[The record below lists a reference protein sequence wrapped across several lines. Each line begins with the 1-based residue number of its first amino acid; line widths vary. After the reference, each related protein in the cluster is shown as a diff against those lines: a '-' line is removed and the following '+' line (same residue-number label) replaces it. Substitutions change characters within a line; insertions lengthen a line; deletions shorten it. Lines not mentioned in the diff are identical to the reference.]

1 MKKIIVLIVTVIVG
15 AIGVLGVNAAQ
26 VLYGDANTNSVINI
40 QDVTFIQK
48 YLVDMETASEKQLIA
63 ADVDGNGNVDINDAT
78 IIQSFLIRRID
89 KFPVEE
95 KNDPSYWLPE
105 IKV

>member
-1 MKKIIVLIVTVIVG
+1 MKKIIVMILTVVLF
-15 AIGVLGVNAAQ
+15 ALGVLSVNAAQ
-26 VLYGDANTNSVINI
+26 VLYGDANTNSVINV

-48 YLVDMETASEKQLIA
+48 YLVDMQTLNEKQLIA
-63 ADVDGNGNVDINDAT
+63 ADVDGNGSVDINDAT